1 MVRGKLKNRAGGI
14 LARIEPINLVRNVMQ
29 TKHPSWEA
37 TLLFGALLFTVLM
50 GATYGAAVLF
60 RTPIPWLL
68 NIVLAVVGALALRY
82 LRRR

>member
-1 MVRGKLKNRAGGI
+1 
-14 LARIEPINLVRNVMQ
+14 MQ
-29 TKHPSWEA
+29 TKHPSWEG

-68 NIVLAVVGALALRY
+68 NIVIAIVGALALRY
-82 LRRR
+82 MRRPGGKQ

>member
-1 MVRGKLKNRAGGI
+1 MCEEAM
-14 LARIEPINLVRNVMQ
+14 P
-29 TKHPSWEA
+29 TKHPSWEG

-60 RTPIPWLL
+60 KTPIPWLM
-68 NIVLAVVGALALRY
+68 NIILAVVGALALRY

>member
-1 MVRGKLKNRAGGI
+1 
-14 LARIEPINLVRNVMQ
+14 MQ
-29 TKHPSWEA
+29 MKRPTWEG

-68 NIVLAVVGALALRY
+68 NIVIAIVGALALRY